1 MPTPTRSRPTG
12 SGGGTVYTGRT
23 VKPRRNWKRISLI
36 GGGVAVVL
44 ILLLGGYAY
53 ARVQTLNGNITR
65 TDPFA
70 GLGDRPHK
78 TVDGAQNILVV
89 GDDNADGSRGYQGV
103 EGQRTDAIILLHIPA
118 DHTKAY
124 LISIPRD
131 TYVSVPK
138 AKNGLGGNKTKIN
151 AAYSY
156 GGAPL
161 LIQTVENFTDVH
173 IDHLVV
179 IGFAGFKTMTDAL
192 GGVDV
197 TVDKTVTDPR
207 SKRTFTKGVNHLDG
221 TAALDYVRQRY
232 GLPNSDFDRQKR
244 AQIFLKA
251 LLKKATS
258 TGTLTDPGK
267 LNAFLDAATKSV
279 TADEQFSLT
288 DMAFQFK
295 GLRAADI
302 SFVTMPNLGSVLIGG
317 VSYVKSDKTKASA
330 LFSAVSNDT
339 MADWAKTHPVNNAD
353 SGS

>member
-1 MPTPTRSRPTG
+1 MRGRGTVDGCLLQPDRETNG

-173 IDHLVV
+173 IDHLVGHWIRRLQNDDRCARWRGRDSGQDGDRPTQQADFHQGRQPPGRHRRTGLRPAAV
-179 IGFAGFKTMTDAL
+179 RAAELGLRPAEAGPDLPQGAAEE
-192 GGVDV
+192 G
-197 TVDKTVTDPR
+197 
-207 SKRTFTKGVNHLDG
+207 HLDRH
-221 TAALDYVRQRY
+221 ADRPRQ
-232 GLPNSDFDRQKR
+232 
-244 AQIFLKA
+244 
-251 LLKKATS
+251 
-258 TGTLTDPGK
+258 
-267 LNAFLDAATKSV
+267 
-279 TADEQFSLT
+279 
-288 DMAFQFK
+288 
-295 GLRAADI
+295 
-302 SFVTMPNLGSVLIGG
+302 
-317 VSYVKSDKTKASA
+317 
-330 LFSAVSNDT
+330 
-339 MADWAKTHPVNNAD
+339 
-353 SGS
+353 